1 VPSISVDTTDRFLY
15 SLVMTSGFD
24 KAANMTRVECHTFG
38 PSGVSPAGYDLIT
51 EGPLL
56 ITVAGKP
63 LVTLMYTPG
72 EEIPLSIGYLYTEG
86 VIHSEKDIGAIG
98 FCREESGNVV
108 RVTPAEGAD
117 IASRLT
123 EHRAV
128 FSSCSICGR
137 EAITSVTDTLERF
150 TKRKERVS
158 QQAIVALG
166 KMMDDRQHLFRRTG
180 GAHAALLVLVSEGMI
195 VPEMAILREDVG
207 RHNALDKA
215 VGEALLRRIPFE
227 QSVLMLSGRLSFEM
241 VAKAAR
247 AGISDVVAV
256 SAPTALAVELAHRLN
271 MLLVGFAR
279 GDTGIIYTGKEAL
292 KA

>member
-1 VPSISVDTTDRFLY
+1 
-15 SLVMTSGFD
+15 MTSEFD
-24 KAANMTRVECHTFG
+24 ETANMIGVECHTLG
-38 PSGVSPAGYDLIT
+38 PRGIAPAEYDLIN
-51 EGPLL
+51 ERPLL

-63 LVTLMYTPG
+63 LVTLMCTPG

-86 VIHSEKDIGAIG
+86 MIHSEKEIGAIG

-108 RVTPAEGAD
+108 RVIPAEGAD
-117 IASRLT
+117 FASRLP

-137 EAITSVTDTLERF
+137 EAIASVTGTLEPF
-150 TKRKERVS
+150 AWRKGRLS
-158 QQAIVALG
+158 PQAIVELG
-166 KMMDDRQHLFRRTG
+166 AMIDDKQRLFRRTG

-195 VPEMAILREDVG
+195 VPESAILKEDVG

-227 QSVLMLSGRLSFEM
+227 ESLLMLSGRLSFEM

-247 AGISDVVAV
+247 AGISDVAAV
-256 SAPTALAVELAHRLN
+256 SAPTALAVELARRLE
-271 MLLVGFAR
+271 MFLVGSVR
-279 GDTGIIYTGKEAL
+279 GEIGIVYTGKEAL
-292 KA
+292 RNP